1 MKKVAIIGAGISGL
15 FIANLFKRNKKYQV
29 NIFERNS
36 LINSKEG
43 YGIQLSVNSIKLLNK
58 IQFDKLE
65 NSEKFNPDKIN
76 FYSVKNSNKICELN
90 ISDFNTENCK
100 YTTLKRSSLINF
112 LKKDLEKEIKFDHT
126 ISKIEQQD
134 QIVKISFENNEIYEF
149 DYLIISD
156 GVFSKSKNLLSK
168 NQIEPKFNDTLAIR
182 GIIPSSSNIADKK
195 NISLFL
201 GPNFHYVIYPVSP
214 NGDLNFIAVMKFK
227 LSRNEQKDFSLF
239 KDDNYI
245 RKILEKV
252 PHLNK
257 KFFESINDLKIYPV
271 FVSHDFFEVNNNN
284 IHLIGD
290 AFFAFSPSFAQGA
303 SQSIEGA
310 YELFENIENN
320 TESNFFR
327 KRVDKIKMVNNRS
340 KFNQFAFH
348 LSNPLTTLLRNIFLK
363 RLVRNKKFLESYLGK
378 IYKIIYKFYRY
389 NFLKTFYF

>member
-1 MKKVAIIGAGISGL
+1 MKKVAVIGAGISGL
-15 FIANLFKRNKKYQV
+15 FIANLFKRNKKYKV
-29 NIFERNS
+29 TIFERNS
-36 LINSKEG
+36 LINLKEG

-65 NSEKFNPDKIN
+65 NNEKFNPDKIN

-90 ISDFNTENCK
+90 ISNFNTEKCK

-112 LKKDLEKEIKFDHT
+112 LKQDLEKEIKFEHT
-126 ISKIEQQD
+126 ILKIEQHD
-134 QIVKISFENNEIYEF
+134 QIVKITFENNEIHEF

-156 GVFSKSKNLLSK
+156 GVFSKSKSLLSK

-182 GIIPSSSNIADKK
+182 GIIPSSLNMADKK

-201 GPNFHYVIYPVSP
+201 GSNFHYVIYPVSP
-214 NGDLNFIAVMKFK
+214 NGDLNFIGLMKFK
-227 LSRNEQKDFSLF
+227 LSEDEQKDYSLF
-239 KDDNYI
+239 NDNI
-245 RKILEKV
+245 FINKILDKV
-252 PHLNK
+252 PHLNNE
-257 KFFESINDLKIYPV
+257 FFDNINDLKIYPV
-271 FVSHDFFEVNNNN
+271 FVSRDFFEVNNNN

-290 AFFAFSPSFAQGA
+290 AFFAFPPSFAQGA

-320 TESNFFR
+320 TEDNFFR
-327 KRVDKIKMVNNRS
+327 NRVNKTKMVNNRS

-363 RLVRNKKFLESYLGK
+363 RLVKNKKFLESYLGQ
-378 IYKIIYKFYRY
+378 IYK
-389 NFLKTFYF
+389 N

>member
-1 MKKVAIIGAGISGL
+1 MKKVAVIGAGISGL
-15 FIANLFKRNKKYQV
+15 FIANLFKRNEKYQV
-29 NIFERNS
+29 TIFERNS
-36 LINSKEG
+36 LIDLKEG

-65 NSEKFNPDKIN
+65 NNKKFNPDKIN

-100 YTTLKRSSLINF
+100 YTTLKRSSLIDF
-112 LKKDLEKEIKFDHT
+112 LKKDLEKEIKFNHT

-134 QIVKISFENNEIYEF
+134 QIVKITFENNEAYEF
-149 DYLIISD
+149 DYLIVSD

-168 NQIEPKFNDTLAIR
+168 NQIEPKFDDTLAIR

-201 GPNFHYVIYPVSP
+201 GSNFHYVIYPVSP
-214 NGDLNFIAVMKFK
+214 DGDLNFIAVMKYQ
-227 LSRNEQKDFSLF
+227 LSEDEQKDFSLF
-239 KDDNYI
+239 KDDNFI

-257 KFFESINDLKIYPV
+257 EFFDTINDLKIYPV

-310 YELFENIENN
+310 YELFENIENS
-320 TESNFFR
+320 TESNFF
-327 KRVDKIKMVNNRS
+327 KNRVNKTKMVNNRS

-348 LSNPLTTLLRNIFLK
+348 LSNPLTTFLRNIFLK
-363 RLVRNKKFLESYLGK
+363 RLVKNKKFLEGYLGK
-378 IYKIIYKFYRY
+378 IYK
-389 NFLKTFYF
+389 N